1 MCCKSFWTKIVPF
14 GLALLMSIFITDI
27 FQETSYTEKKLVVP
41 AVKTE
46 ENYSGNRIG
55 TNYEIESNP
64 EILVRSGTNSLKFLE
79 KPLARYTN
87 LARENNITGTVR
99 LKVVFLANGKIGEI
113 KVIQGL
119 EFGLTNKAVESAK
132 QIKFEPA
139 TRNGKPINVVK
150 IIEYNFNIY

>member
-1 MCCKSFWTKIVPF
+1 MCCKSFWKKVIPF
-14 GLALLMSIFITDI
+14 GLTLLVSIFAVNV
-27 FQETSYTEKKLVVP
+27 FQEIGYTNKNLANFPAEKNYLEN
-41 AVKTE
+41 KTE
-46 ENYSGNRIG
+46 NNYG
-55 TNYEIESNP
+55 IETEP
-64 EILVRSGTNSLKFLE
+64 EVSVRSGTNSLKFLE
-79 KPLARYTN
+79 KPISRYTN

-119 EFGLTNKAVESAK
+119 EFGLTNQAVESAK

-139 TRNGKPINVVK
+139 TQNGKPINVVK

>member
-1 MCCKSFWTKIVPF
+1 MCCKSFWTRIIPF

-27 FQETSYTEKKLVVP
+27 FQEISYTDKNLVIP
-41 AVKTE
+41 TVKTE
-46 ENYSGNRIG
+46 ESYSGNGIG
-55 TNYEIESNP
+55 SNYEIESNP
-64 EILVRSGTNSLKFLE
+64 EILVRSGTNPLRLLE

-119 EFGLTNKAVESAK
+119 EFGLTNNAVESAK
-132 QIKFEPA
+132 KIKFEPA
-139 TRNGKPINVVK
+139 TQNGKPINVVK
-150 IIEYNFNIY
+150 IIEYNLNIY